1 MEIVKQYICQCIT
14 TASNNLR
21 LNSQQIEVVALLR
34 EVISESSD
42 VERDIKNMKRITEFS
57 TLAIRL
63 NEIYNFLTGRVD
75 ILKLSDQFKIHSSGL
90 IKDLTHMLDTVTP
103 RSFKAAT
110 QKLENFD
117 IHKSTLQ
124 FNENA
129 EVKDNSVV
137 NVDLSKRRSSD
148 DLLERQSESIKE
160 KLILDDEK
168 EDEEILFQNFEKTV
182 LEQIK
187 PLDAFFKKIT
197 PEDLYI
203 DELDEFVKKVKANSV
218 LSEKIGFEIIAN
230 MHKIIAQALT
240 LIKLREV
247 IPGKDV
253 VDSLRACLI
262 VIVAVVKG
270 KEVDITNY
278 LNRAEEF
285 GKRIK
290 IIKIR
295 N

>member
-110 QKLENFD
+110 QKLENLD

-124 FNENA
+124 FNEKA

-168 EDEEILFQNFEKTV
+168 EDEEAIRKEQEEIRAAKHAEAEKV
-182 LEQIK
+182 R
-187 PLDAFFKKIT
+187 FK
-197 PEDLYI
+197 
-203 DELDEFVKKVKANSV
+203 
-218 LSEKIGFEIIAN
+218 
-230 MHKIIAQALT
+230 
-240 LIKLREV
+240 LIKVHDDIKEE
-247 IPGKDV
+247 KDT
-253 VDSLRACLI
+253 LAKQGIKKLI
-262 VIVAVVKG
+262 ELG
-270 KEVDITNY
+270 
-278 LNRAEEF
+278 
-285 GKRIK
+285 
-290 IIKIR
+290 IIR
-295 N
+295 VTTSDDEATTT

>member
-1 MEIVKQYICQCIT
+1 MDIIKQYICQCIT

-34 EVISESSD
+34 EVISESPD
-42 VERDIKNMKRITEFS
+42 LEADIKSMKRITEFS
-57 TLAIRL
+57 TLAIKL
-63 NEIYNFLTGRVD
+63 NEIFNYLSGRVD
-75 ILKLSDQFKIHSSGL
+75 VLKLSDQFKIHSSGL
-90 IKDLTHMLDTVTP
+90 IKELTHMLDVVTP

-110 QKLENFD
+110 QKLERIEKHTSPLSLD
-117 IHKSTLQ
+117 
-124 FNENA
+124 ENL
-129 EVKDNSVV
+129 ETIDNSVV
-137 NVDLSKRRSSD
+137 NVDLSKRKSSD

-160 KLILDDEK
+160 KLILGDEK

-182 LEQIK
+182 LEIIK

-197 PEDLYI
+197 PEELYL
-203 DELDEFVKKVKANSV
+203 DELDGFVNKVKANSE
-218 LSEKIGFEIIAN
+218 LSDKIGFEIIAN

-240 LIKLREV
+240 LIKLREL

-253 VDSLRACLI
+253 IDSLRACLI

-278 LNRAEEF
+278 LNKAEAF
-285 GKRIK
+285 GKRMK